1 MPGASRRYGAAAD
14 SRCRQGRGLASAPA
28 TEVTARRRWLL
39 SDACEV
45 GVQIVHLLL
54 ELVAEELEIVLPRHD
69 VVGREEQVEMGLVE
83 GRLLVELLED
93 FLGALDR

>member
-1 MPGASRRYGAAAD
+1 MPGTSRSSGAAAD
-14 SRCRQGRGLASAPA
+14 SRCRQGRGLAIATA

-39 SDACEV
+39 SDAREV

-54 ELVAEELEIVLPRHD
+54 ELVAQELEVVLPHHD
-69 VVGREEQVEMGLVE
+69 IVGREEQIEMGLVE
-83 GRLLVELLED
+83 GRLLVEFLED